1 MEVVLS
7 VSMLVVQSPWWWV
20 RPLCLTRMTLRWA
33 LQEDRLYFNKKVF
46 IFNTTSQQVLALSL
60 RRIVIRPQVE
70 PVAEIV

>member
-1 MEVVLS
+1 M
-7 VSMLVVQSPWWWV
+7 
-20 RPLCLTRMTLRWA
+20 MTLRWA

-60 RRIVIRPQVE
+60 HRIVIRPQVE